1 MNLRK
6 INYCLGGSF
15 LISLFV
21 CSALFAQSGI
31 DKLAVENLSKKAVE
45 EYKKGEYSSALSI
58 LGDLYKIRFKYRSKS
73 IVHLMYGKTLYKLG
87 ELERAKRV
95 QKDFL
100 LKYPNDPLSYNAR
113 HNLGEIYYRL
123 GEFPMATR
131 EFLTVAVNAKRA
143 PLRSKGL
150 TLAGYILE
158 NKVTLDDI
166 RKQRRETVNIVEK
179 AYLTLKLS
187 ENLYEMGAM
196 ELARKEAAIFLANYK
211 NPPFK
216 EDIERIRDGKV
227 SRGTSI
233 VNIGVLLPLTGEN
246 AENGLS
252 ILRGIKTAF
261 NEQPPEFRKM
271 FKLTIKDNESDQVK
285 TVKEMIKFADD
296 PSVMV
301 VVGPMMSDNSTA
313 AAAIANSVGL
323 PMISPTA
330 TRDGIA
336 GIGSFSFQA
345 NSDLSVRGKS
355 LAKFAIDSLGLK
367 RIAILS
373 PANDY
378 GKQMTDS
385 FAREIDELGGEIVA
399 QSWYYGEPKNLRL
412 QFEQFRRIS
421 FRIHEELYPAEEPP
435 DSAAILADSAL
446 SDSVI
451 MRMLTELSKPPE
463 EIDSGKVILDVIDGF
478 YLPIEFGEIKYLA
491 PQFAFWNFKTQ
502 ILGGQNWY
510 DEEMLSDKD
519 ISRYLDGVTFTSDIY
534 RGSDNLALQN
544 LKNKYKELYNEEPF
558 RTDIFG
564 YDCLNMVLQLI
575 GDKIRTRENFIKKI
589 TELNNFRGVSGMIDF
604 SGVSKRVNNSIHILQ
619 FSKNEI
625 VKIN

>member
-1 MNLRK
+1 MSLRNISQNLGK
-6 INYCLGGSF
+6 SF
-15 LISLFV
+15 VISLFV
-21 CSALFAQSGI
+21 FTLSYAQTGI
-31 DKLAVENLSKKAVE
+31 DNLAVESLSKKAVE

-58 LGDLYKIRFKYRSKS
+58 LEDLYKIRFDYSSKR
-73 IVHLMYGKTLYKLG
+73 IVHLMFGKTLYKLG
-87 ELERAKRV
+87 KYDRAKKV

-100 LKYPNDPLSYNAR
+100 INYHDDPLANNAR

-131 EFLTVAVNAKRA
+131 EFLTVAVNARSA
-143 PLRSKGL
+143 PLRTKGL

-187 ENLYEMGAM
+187 ENLYKIGATD
-196 ELARKEAAIFLANYK
+196 LAKKEARSFLSNYK

-216 EDIERIRDGKV
+216 EDIQRIRDGKLLK
-227 SRGTSI
+227 GTST

-246 AENGLS
+246 AENGLN

-261 NEQPPEFRKM
+261 NEQPSKIRQI
-271 FKLTIKDNESDQVK
+271 FKLTIIDNESDQVK
-285 TVKEMIKFADD
+285 TVKEMIKFAED

-301 VVGPMMSDNSTA
+301 VIGPMMSDNATS
-313 AAAIANSVGL
+313 AAAIANSTGL

-330 TRDGIA
+330 TKDGIA

-345 NSDLSVRGKS
+345 NSDLTVRGKA
-355 LAKFAIDSLGLK
+355 LAKFAIVSLGLK

-385 FAREIDELGGEIVA
+385 FAKEIDAQGGEIVA

-412 QFEQFRRIS
+412 QFKQFRRIG
-421 FRIHEELYPAEEPP
+421 FRIREELYPAEEPL
-435 DSAAILADSAL
+435 DSTDILADTTL
-446 SDSVI
+446 SDSV
-451 MRMLTELSKPPE
+451 MMEMLTELSKPVE

-510 DEEMLSDKD
+510 DEDMLFDKD
-519 ISRYLDGVTFTSDIY
+519 ISRYLDGVAFTSDIY
-534 RGSDNLALQN
+534 RGADNLALQN
-544 LKNKYKELYNEEPF
+544 LKNRYKELYNEEPY

-575 GDKIRTRENFIKKI
+575 GDKVRTRENFKDKLS
-589 TELNNFRGVSGMIDF
+589 ELNDFNGVSGMINF
-604 SGVSKRVNNSIHILQ
+604 TGYSKRVNNSIHILE
-619 FSKNEI
+619 FSNKEI

>member
-1 MNLRK
+1 MISGKYFRYLIK
-6 INYCLGGSF
+6 SYALSIF
-15 LISLFV
+15 IISLL
-21 CSALFAQSGI
+21 SAQTGF
-31 DKLAVENLSKKAVE
+31 DNLAVENLSKKAVE
-45 EYKKGEYSSALSI
+45 EYKKGEYASALI
-58 LGDLYKIRFKYRSKS
+58 IIEDLYKIRFEYPSRN
-73 IVHLMYGKTLYKLG
+73 IVHLMLGKTLYKLG
-87 ELERAKRV
+87 EYERAKRI

-100 LKYPNDPLSYNAR
+100 LKYPEDPLAENAR
-113 HNLGEIYYRL
+113 HNLGEIYYRM
-123 GEFPMATR
+123 GEYPKATR
-131 EFLTVAVNAKRA
+131 EFLTVAVNAKTA

-158 NKVTLDDI
+158 NKVTLNDI
-166 RKQRRETVNIVEK
+166 RKQKRETTNIIEK

-187 ENLYEMGAM
+187 ENLYKMGAT
-196 ELARKEAAIFLANYK
+196 ELAKKEAASFLVDHK

-216 EDIERIRDGKV
+216 EDIERIRDGNVLEGK
-227 SRGTSI
+227 SK

-246 AENGLS
+246 TENGMN

-261 NEQPPEFRKM
+261 DEQPSEIRKM

-296 PSVMV
+296 PSIMV
-301 VVGPMMSDNSTA
+301 VIGPMMSDNSTA
-313 AAAIANSVGL
+313 AAAIANSTGL

-336 GIGSFSFQA
+336 GIGPFSFQA
-345 NSDLSVRGKS
+345 NSDLTVRGKA
-355 LAKFAIDSLGLK
+355 LANFAIDSLKLR

-385 FAREIDELGGEIVA
+385 FAREIDALGGEIVA

-412 QFEQFRRIS
+412 QFKQFRRIG
-421 FRIHEELYPAEEPP
+421 FRLHEELYPKEEPL
-435 DSAAILADSAL
+435 DSAAILSDMTL
-446 SDSVI
+446 SDSV
-451 MRMLTELSKPPE
+451 MMEMLLELSKPVE

-510 DEEMLSDKD
+510 DEELLAEKD
-519 ISRYLDGVTFTSDIY
+519 IARYLNGVVFTSDIY
-534 RGSDNLALQN
+534 RGTENVALQS
-544 LKNKYKELYNEEPF
+544 LKNRYKELYNEVPY

-564 YDCLNMVLQLI
+564 YDCLNMVIQLI
-575 GDKIRTRENFIKKI
+575 GKQIRTRENFTQKI
-589 TELNNFRGVSGMIDF
+589 TELNSYEGVSGKIDF
-604 SGVSKRVNNSIHILQ
+604 TGSSKRVNNSVHILE
-619 FSKNEI
+619 FSDKEI
-625 VKIN
+625 TKIN

>member
-6 INYCLGGSF
+6 ISHCSGGLF

-21 CSALFAQSGI
+21 CSLSFAQTGI
-31 DKLAVENLSKKAVE
+31 DNLAVESLSKKAVE
-45 EYKKGEYSSALSI
+45 EYKNGEYSSALSI
-58 LGDLYKIRFKYRSKS
+58 LEDLYKIKFQYHSKS

-87 ELERAKRV
+87 ELERAKSV

-100 LKYPNDPLSYNAR
+100 LNRPNDPLSYNAR

-123 GEFPMATR
+123 GEYPLAIR

-166 RKQRRETVNIVEK
+166 RKHRRETVNIVEK

-187 ENLYEMGAM
+187 ENLYKMGAT
-196 ELARKEAAIFLANYK
+196 ELAKKEAASFLANYR

-216 EDIERIRDGKV
+216 EDIKRIRDGKLLQ
-227 SRGTSI
+227 GTST

-261 NEQPPEFRKM
+261 NEKPPEFRKM
-271 FKLTIKDNESDQVK
+271 FRLTIKDNESDQVK

-301 VVGPMMSDNSTA
+301 VIGPMMSNNATA
-313 AAAIANSVGL
+313 AAAIANSAGL

-330 TRDGIA
+330 TREGIA

-345 NSDLSVRGKS
+345 NSDLTVRGKS

-385 FAREIDELGGEIVA
+385 FAREIDAQGGEIVA
-399 QSWYYGEPKNLRL
+399 QSWYYGEPKNLGL
-412 QFEQFRRIS
+412 QFKQFRRIG
-421 FRIHEELYPAEEPP
+421 FRIHEELYPTEEPL
-435 DSAAILADSAL
+435 DSAGILADTTL
-446 SDSVI
+446 SDSVL
-451 MRMLTELSKPPE
+451 MEMLSELSKPPE

-478 YLPIEFGEIKYLA
+478 YLPIEYGEIKYLA

-510 DEEMLSDKD
+510 DEELLSDKD
-519 ISRYLDGVTFTSDIY
+519 ISRYLDGVAFTSDIY
-534 RGSDNLALQN
+534 RGPENLALQN
-544 LKNKYKELYNEEPF
+544 LKNRYKELYNEEPF

-575 GDKIRTRENFIKKI
+575 GDKIRTRENFIQKI
-589 TELNNFRGVSGMIDF
+589 SELNNFQGVSGMIDF
-604 SGVSKRVNNSIHILQ
+604 SGAAKRVNNSIHILQ
-619 FSKNEI
+619 FSNNEI